1 MCDAFQT
8 EHNNLTGA
16 PIIVKWISIESNSL
30 DNTGTRVSVLSV
42 EQLAVNQ
49 QWSDHSL
56 NGYGWMFVGTDQPHG
71 TSVKWSNESPRE
83 AGSFQPIV
91 NIYYER
97 NFSVI
102 LNPDQRK
109 YLIYSY

>member
-1 MCDAFQT
+1 MKYNSF
-8 EHNNLTGA
+8 TGA
-16 PIIVKWISIESNSL
+16 PILLKWISIESNSL
-30 DNTGTRVSVLSV
+30 SSNGTRASIVSV

-49 QWSDHSL
+49 QWADHSL

-71 TSVKWSNESPRE
+71 TVVNWINESPKE
-83 AGSFQPIV
+83 AGSFQPFV
-91 NIYYER
+91 NIYYEK

-109 YLIYSY
+109 YLIWL